1 MTPYALQKNES
12 LYFLH
17 FHGYNTHTN
26 YYAVTLHPMYKCIS
40 FQTCNQQSWLPHTVY
55 KYLDSPTR
63 RTDGVVP
70 GLSLIVL
77 QCYILLQLIAQYF
90 HTSNVTGLLANVARN
105 TAQTNPVLRVRR
117 QRTSTGV
124 LCVAMCCNV
133 AQCCSVMV
141 AIAAACCSVL
151 RRDRC
156 FAACYCVLQET
167 QLQQTLHSASALNIL
182 QQVYCVLQSIAGCV
196 AICYNVM
203 HSV

>member
-1 MTPYALQKNES
+1 VTPYALQKNES

-141 AIAAACCSVL
+141 AIAAVYCEGISVL
-151 RRDRC
+151 LRVIVC
-156 FAACYCVLQET
+156 CKKHSSNKLCTPPLPSTYFNKCIVFYKVLQGA
-167 QLQQTLHSASALNIL
+167 LQFVT
-182 QQVYCVLQSIAGCV
+182 
-196 AICYNVM
+196 M
-203 HSV
+203 